1 MAAGQEQPETEQM
14 RTPRPGHD
22 DAPARSGSPRL
33 RDRVPEIEERLARL
47 EETSA
52 DPDDAPGL
60 EAFQG
65 LQDAIADLKKR
76 LNTNLKRLRRVES
89 TVDQRLGDLEAAVEG
104 LGSIRAELD
113 ELRGSHQADRE
124 LIAVLG
130 ERFPRRAKVEGNGD
144 LLDLNHASFEEV
156 RALGVSATQATRVIS
171 ARDAVGAFASL
182 DELDR
187 LPGFSADQLEALKR
201 SVSV

>member
-1 MAAGQEQPETEQM
+1 MAAGQEEPETDQTRA
-14 RTPRPGHD
+14 RT
-22 DAPARSGSPRL
+22 PRL

-47 EETSA
+47 EETSG

-130 ERFPRRAKVEGNGD
+130 ERFQRPAQVEGNGD
-144 LLDLNHASFEEV
+144 LLDLNRASFEEV

-187 LPGFSADQLEALKR
+187 LPGFSAEQLEALKR

>member
-1 MAAGQEQPETEQM
+1 MAAGQEEPETDQM
-14 RTPRPGHD
+14 RTPRQGHAD
-22 DAPARSGSPRL
+22 PPARAATPRL
-33 RDRVPEIEERLARL
+33 RDRLPEIEERLARL
-47 EETSA
+47 EATSLDDDGAA
-52 DPDDAPGL
+52 DGEAVQGL
-60 EAFQG
+60 E
-65 LQDAIADLKKR
+65 DEIADLRKR
-76 LNTNLKRLRRVES
+76 LNANLKRMRRVES
-89 TVDQRLGDLEAAVEG
+89 TVDQRLADLEAAVEG

-130 ERFPRRAKVEGNGD
+130 ERFRRPAEVEGNGD
-144 LLDLNHASFEEV
+144 PLDLNRASFEEV

-187 LPGFSADQLEALKR
+187 LPGFSAEQLEALKA
-201 SVSV
+201 SVRV

>member
-1 MAAGQEQPETEQM
+1 MAAGQEQPETERI
-14 RTPRPGHD
+14 RTPRPDHD

-33 RDRVPEIEERLARL
+33 RDRLPEIEERLARL
-47 EETSA
+47 EVTRA
-52 DPDDAPGL
+52 DDDGAPGL
-60 EAFQG
+60 EAVKG
-65 LQDAIADLKKR
+65 LQDSIADLRKR
-76 LNTNLKRLRRVES
+76 LNANLKRLRRIES

-130 ERFPRRAKVEGNGD
+130 ERFRRPAPAESNGD
-144 LLDLNHASFEEV
+144 LLDLNHASFEDV
-156 RALGVSATQATRVIS
+156 RALGVSTTQATRVIS

-187 LPGFSADQLEALKR
+187 LPGFSAEQLDALKR
-201 SVSV
+201 SVRV